1 MNWDAIG
8 AVGEILGAIAVL
20 ATLIYLSIQIRQS
33 STQTKMA
40 TYESF
45 VSGFSDVD
53 NMLGNNKEAAM
64 TFHIGLS
71 DPDSLGDAEEH
82 QFYWMMRSFTV
93 QYFKLYRLYQQGIIP
108 EEDWI
113 GNAREAAGLLG
124 TEGGKRFRASMGDS
138 FKDFFDVFR
147 EYAPEDGSETYL
159 TGASSPLH
167 CRT

>member
-1 MNWDAIG
+1 MNWEAIG
-8 AVGEILGAIAVL
+8 AVGEILGAIAVV

-33 STQTKMA
+33 STQTRMA

-53 NMLGNNKEAAM
+53 SMLGSSKEAAM

-82 QFYWMMRSFTV
+82 QFYWMMRSFLI

-113 GNAREAAGLLG
+113 ENAGEVAALLG
-124 TEGGKRFRASMGDS
+124 TAGGKRFRASMGDS
-138 FKDFFDVFR
+138 WKHFLDVFK
-147 EYAPEDGSETYL
+147 EYAPEAGSKTYL
-159 TGASSPLH
+159 AGMHDHSQ
-167 CRT
+167 